1 MWELDQFSGRYTGS
15 TVSLCLLAL
24 VGMWL
29 PWVEN
34 TPQYMDGEPYVT
46 AIGLAGLRTG
56 FGSSIDLLLIL
67 GLLPAVVGSLVLQR
81 LKWIRDALVLL
92 SGILVCWWV
101 GELLYEY
108 WSVDHYLIKPGIV
121 VVLVSG
127 ILLCIL
133 SVGAI
138 SNRLV
143 SRVNTDQPTG

>member
-1 MWELDQFSGRYTGS
+1 
-15 TVSLCLLAL
+15 
-24 VGMWL
+24 MWL

-34 TPQYMDGEPYVT
+34 TPQYIDGEPYVT

-81 LKWIRDALVLL
+81 LKWVRDALVLL